1 MPKARIVPD
10 VPAEMTQG
18 HEVETVF
25 NGDVTIEV
33 SEGLADGL
41 ENLRSAYQEFW
52 SETHHST
59 PPDPEHPAE
68 SVGPEPERPD
78 PSSEVQTRRA
88 VQSKTAVFKSHQV
101 ANKKTAKKTREKSR
115 NSGRLVRRRFGL
127 PKDFEPRM
135 QRFGRGVLLEMNSYR
150 LPNGQEFL
158 PCLPTG
164 TLGSRHLYALL
175 TTEQYLQ
182 GRRGSVYVRG
192 DGRIFDYSVVSEI
205 PLGDM
210 FDTGYTIYDLERT
223 GRYAPTPVGRKQE
236 AGAVGRLPQKR
247 KKKPRQK
254 RSRRTAAAGRI
265 GS

>member
-1 MPKARIVPD
+1 MLKARIVND

-25 NGDVTIEV
+25 KDDVTIPA
-33 SEGLADGL
+33 SEGLADSL
-41 ENLRSAYQEFW
+41 ESLRSAYQEFW
-52 SETHHST
+52 SETRHTT

-68 SVGPEPERPD
+68 RVAPEAEQPEQ
-78 PSSEVQTRRA
+78 SSEVPSRPTA
-88 VQSKTAVFKSHQV
+88 QSKIAVIKSRQV
-101 ANKKTAKKTREKSR
+101 AKKKTRKKTR
-115 NSGRLVRRRFGL
+115 NSDRLVRRRFGL
-127 PKDFEPRM
+127 PKDLVPRM
-135 QRFGRGVLLEMNSYR
+135 QRVLLEMNSYR

-182 GRRGSVYVRG
+182 GSRGSVYVRS
-192 DGRIFDYSVVSEI
+192 DGRIFDYSVVSAN

-223 GRYAPTPVGRKQE
+223 GRYAPTAVARKQE
-236 AGAVGRLPQKR
+236 AGAVRRLTRKR
-247 KKKPRQK
+247 KTKTQTRH
-254 RSRRTAAAGRI
+254 RRATAAGRI